1 MPRNRVIHMP
11 TLSFEG
17 ETHQEIVSKVKKWL
31 ASQAGDERLSPT
43 DAVAA
48 TADITKEA
56 LRVIAAAA
64 PEPIAQNELV
74 KALTGMGYKATDA
87 TRDAMIQSLNALSTV
102 TGGGMVAPAHMPVE
116 EALLA
121 RFGEVFTVKHVVEL
135 DSVAEF
141 DATDPLSER

>member
-1 MPRNRVIHMP
+1 MSRNRVIRMP

-31 ASQAGDERLSPT
+31 ASQAGDERLSAT
-43 DAVAA
+43 DAVTA

-87 TRDAMIQSLNALSTV
+87 TRDAMIQSLNALSSV
-102 TGGGMVAPAHMPVE
+102 TGGGLLKPVSDAQAAAMWEMNQQVAKQV
-116 EALLA
+116 LK
-121 RFGEVFTVKHVVEL
+121 G
-135 DSVAEF
+135 
-141 DATDPLSER
+141 LSRKR

>member
-1 MPRNRVIHMP
+1 MP

-43 DAVAA
+43 TRSTA

-64 PEPIAQNELV
+64 PEPIAQNEMV
-74 KALTGMGYKATDA
+74 KALTAWA
-87 TRDAMIQSLNALSTV
+87 TRPPTR
-102 TGGGMVAPAHMPVE
+102 PAT
-116 EALLA
+116 
-121 RFGEVFTVKHVVEL
+121 R
-135 DSVAEF
+135 
-141 DATDPLSER
+141 